1 MEWIWMGELSLLIK
15 LSLIRVVQA
24 EIMMVTVVETVDMIV
39 IAVVPLVGEVV
50 EIALNVASLDILQ
63 ESVLLK
69 VVEMVVEGSAQRMI
83 GTVRR
88 TIGMVQKMIG
98 MVQRRIGM
106 VQRMIGT
113 APRMIGMVVGMVEV
127 VAMDLIAVVNALED
141 AAGMVAAVEL
151 QEVRGTVVLHM
162 TAPELVVSTRILLQ
176 RLKKLKVSAFSS
188 CQVKVTLDG
197 LFSSMYLD
205 SSRKKMCSLFW
216 P

>member
-113 APRMIGMVVGMVEV
+113 APRMIGTAPRMIGMVVGMVEV

-176 RLKKLKVSAFSS
+176 RVCMHSVILTFSIVSLQS
-188 CQVKVTLDG
+188 
-197 LFSSMYLD
+197 
-205 SSRKKMCSLFW
+205 
-216 P
+216 